1 MKCFGSIVVAMSVA
15 VFGMSALL
23 SSCVNPEYE
32 ISQDNLNLDV
42 TLFEEGVIFP
52 IGNAATFTLGELYD
66 GDGQVLKDYLQ
77 NQFSGSEVIELG
89 KDLKA
94 GIAVTAEDVPETIT
108 GLLASGSVGLG
119 GKVVNGLPLQFDLEF
134 QFLDPEGDIVP
145 LEEGL
150 GFQVIKPCMADGTP
164 QETELTVVQ
173 SVKTAVDDQEIAAI
187 RLLFMVSGF
196 LPGAAQFDE
205 NTSLQTD
212 LAALIHNGININ
224 LEDLFSEIEDL
235 TDEEA
240 GI

>member
-1 MKCFGSIVVAMSVA
+1 MANAVPKTELCCPAVRFGIP
-15 VFGMSALL
+15 
-23 SSCVNPEYE
+23 NK
-32 ISQDNLNLDV
+32 N
-42 TLFEEGVIFP
+42 
-52 IGNAATFTLGELYD
+52 
-66 GDGQVLKDYLQ
+66 VL
-77 NQFSGSEVIELG
+77 
-89 KDLKA
+89 
-94 GIAVTAEDVPETIT
+94 
-108 GLLASGSVGLG
+108 
-119 GKVVNGLPLQFDLEF
+119 
-134 QFLDPEGDIVP
+134 
-145 LEEGL
+145 
-150 GFQVIKPCMADGTP
+150 
-164 QETELTVVQ
+164 ETELTVVR